1 MLSLNFS
8 KIRKILP
15 LVILI
20 AAPVWV
26 ILSLVLSVVY
36 GAKNIEVET
45 IINAFFHYDAND
57 INHEIILSSRM
68 PRAIGALLIGA
79 FLAISG
85 SIMQGITRNP
95 LASPSIMGVSDGS
108 VFMITMCMIFL
119 PNASSIELILFSFLG
134 SALGVAV
141 VFGIASILPNG
152 FSPVRLALLGT
163 IIGTFLSSLATGF
176 ASFFQISQSI
186 SFWYN
191 SRLDQMDPQL
201 IKISLPFAVVAI
213 IAAIWLSKSI
223 TILSLGDEMSTNL
236 GQRTTIIKI
245 VASVVVMV
253 LTGVSVALAGKIAF
267 IGLIIPHITR
277 FLVGS
282 DYKWIIPCSGV
293 LGAVFLTLSDV
304 LARFI
309 NYPFETP
316 VGVIMAF
323 IGVPFFLYLARTRGG
338 KSYV

>member
-1 MLSLNFS
+1 MRRIVPF
-8 KIRKILP
+8 I
-15 LVILI
+15 ILI
-20 AAPVWV
+20 AAPIWV
-26 ILSLVLSVVY
+26 ILSLVLSVSY
-36 GAKNIEVET
+36 GAKNIDMST
-45 IINAFFHYDAND
+45 IINAFFHYDTNN

-95 LASPSIMGVSDGS
+95 LASPAIMGVSDGS

-134 SALGVAV
+134 SALGVAI

-163 IIGTFLSSLATGF
+163 IIGTFLSSLAAGF
-176 ASFFQISQSI
+176 SSFFQISQSI

-201 IKISLPFAVVAI
+201 IKISLPFAALAI

-277 FLVGS
+277 FLAGS

-323 IGVPFFLYLARTRGG
+323 MGVPFFLYLARTRGG

>member
-1 MLSLNFS
+1 
-8 KIRKILP
+8 
-15 LVILI
+15 
-20 AAPVWV
+20 
-26 ILSLVLSVVY
+26 
-36 GAKNIEVET
+36 
-45 IINAFFHYDAND
+45 
-57 INHEIILSSRM
+57 
-68 PRAIGALLIGA
+68 
-79 FLAISG
+79 
-85 SIMQGITRNP
+85 
-95 LASPSIMGVSDGS
+95 
-108 VFMITMCMIFL
+108 
-119 PNASSIELILFSFLG
+119 
-134 SALGVAV
+134 
-141 VFGIASILPNG
+141 
-152 FSPVRLALLGT
+152 
-163 IIGTFLSSLATGF
+163 
-176 ASFFQISQSI
+176 
-186 SFWYN
+186 
-191 SRLDQMDPQL
+191 MDPQL
-201 IKISLPFAVVAI
+201 IKISLPFAALAI

-277 FLVGS
+277 FLAGS

-323 IGVPFFLYLARTRGG
+323 MGVPFFLYLARTRGG